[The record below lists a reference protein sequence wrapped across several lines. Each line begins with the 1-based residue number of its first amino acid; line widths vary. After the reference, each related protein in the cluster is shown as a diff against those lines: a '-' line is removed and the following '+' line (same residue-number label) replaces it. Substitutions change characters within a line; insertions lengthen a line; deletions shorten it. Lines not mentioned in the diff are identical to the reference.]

1 MRYEG
6 VVYRPPSEAGSLV
19 LQTTI
24 GCPHNKC
31 RFCLMY
37 RSKRF
42 RIRKVAD
49 VLEDITSAAEMYGTE
64 NVRSVFL
71 ADGNSII
78 VRHAQLL
85 EILEALYATFPNL
98 RRVTSYGAS
107 QYLAVKRLDELKS
120 LATAGLTRIHC
131 GMETGDDEL
140 LALIKKGTTAELHIR
155 GGLRVKEA
163 GIELSFY
170 VMPGLGG
177 VERSEQHALGS
188 ARVLSAVKPD
198 FIRLRT
204 FSPQR
209 GTEMAD
215 ACLRGEYTLQTP
227 HQTLREIHQMITHI
241 DAEGSQLLSDHWMN
255 FIEVQGV
262 FPHDKANM
270 LAQVEKALLVPEHHY
285 REVGIMDDL
294 L

>member
-6 VVYRPPSEAGSLV
+6 VVYRPPSEAGSLII
-19 LQTTI
+19 QTTI

-42 RIRKVAD
+42 RVRKVD
-49 VLEDITSAAEMYGTE
+49 DIIEDIRSAAATHGAAS
-64 NVRSVFL
+64 VRSVFL
-71 ADGNSII
+71 ADGNSVIM
-78 VRHAQLL
+78 RHAQLL
-85 EILEALYATFPNL
+85 ALLESLYAAFPNL
-98 RRVTSYGAS
+98 QRVTSYGAS
-107 QYLAVKRLDELKS
+107 QYLAAKSAEELKA
-120 LATAGLTRIHC
+120 LAAAGLTRIHC

-140 LALIKKGTTAELHIR
+140 LAYIKKGTTADLHIR
-155 GGLRVKEA
+155 GGLNVKTA
-163 GIELSFY
+163 GMELSFY

-177 VERSEQHALGS
+177 AERSERHALGS
-188 ARVLSAVKPD
+188 ARVLSAVRPD

-204 FSPQR
+204 FSPQH

-227 HQTLREIHQMITHI
+227 HQTLREIKLMIENI
-241 DAEGSQLLSDHWMN
+241 DADGSQLLSDHWMN
-255 FIEVQGV
+255 FAPVRGV
-262 FPHDKANM
+262 FPRDREKM
-270 LAQVEKALLVPEHHY
+270 LAQLDKAVQVPEESY